1 MGKGLANPVGTFWSC
16 VMVLEHLGEPLA
28 AAQLMAVIATVTQNV
43 ALRTGDV
50 SGQATMAQVTQAV
63 LAQIGA

>member
-1 MGKGLANPVGTFWSC
+1 
-16 VMVLEHLGEPLA
+16 MVLAHLGEPLA
-28 AAQLMAVIATVTQNV
+28 AAQLIAAIATVTQNV